1 MSLCTA
7 LVIEGTK
14 MFPCDEDV
22 DYDEDDGDRVYPII
36 NYRLFL

>member
-14 MFPCDEDV
+14 MFPYDEDV

-36 NYRLFL
+36 IYRLFL